1 MKLTEFMFRC
11 SSAPGKK
18 RTRLSLEDKFPPGPE
33 LESAKMQ
40 RSKLRVRQQQTLT
53 QQRVTSEDSL
63 CDESSD
69 EHLKLKTSISAATR
83 TTPAVAIQTNKRK
96 RMELG
101 GSCSTISTTTSSSY
115 LATPVES
122 SDERGTLEVFIPPPK
137 DFQGINNPFSSP
149 TGLCSINP
157 YLSVVRPLKN
167 KRLSEKDIR
176 ITKTGEVK
184 RKRFVRK
191 WKRSQAVDLF
201 HHSGEAGFPYLPQR
215 DSSSKDSVL
224 SYFGVAERIA
234 RGEKYSVHA
243 RRIPPHGLAQYL
255 IQWET
260 ESNAAT

>member
-1 MKLTEFMFRC
+1 M
-11 SSAPGKK
+11 
-18 RTRLSLEDKFPPGPE
+18 EDKFPPGPE
-33 LESAKMQ
+33 LESAKLQ
-40 RSKLRVRQQQTLT
+40 RSKLRVRQQQTPT
-53 QQRVTSEDSL
+53 QQRVTSEESL

-69 EHLKLKTSISAATR
+69 DHPKLKTSISAATR
-83 TTPAVAIQTNKRK
+83 TTPASAIQTNKRK
-96 RMELG
+96 RVEVG
-101 GSCSTISTTTSSSY
+101 GSCSNMSTTTSSSH

-122 SDERGTLEVFIPPPK
+122 GDERGTLEVFIPPPK
-137 DFQGINNPFSSP
+137 DFQGINNPFSYPS
-149 TGLCSINP
+149 GLCSINP

-191 WKRSQAVDLF
+191 WKRSQTADLF

-215 DSSSKDSVL
+215 DSSKDSVL
-224 SYFGVAERIA
+224 SYFGVADRIA

-260 ESNAAT
+260 ERNAAT